1 MKFETTTYLAIP
13 IYSNPLNKMRFKFRT
28 VSLCESRFDTIGG
41 VNITTDEEQ
50 LAKCFDLIDH
60 SSDEVSSELEVLATV
75 SFKKAIIYFQREL
88 TSDPETRT
96 WKGTIDSAMYD
107 IPIESNVEILLGMYG
122 IDDHMSACTEL
133 YFLGVIFRNF
143 AKDGDDLTS
152 IPVRT
157 FATTFVTNCRGNTL
171 CYDTSTQKFSF
182 KQILPLTTP
191 RSLMPL
197 ASHMH
202 PEIRDLDKIE
212 DINDGLCLKEY
223 FKSNGNKFDVKF
235 ETMDSG
241 FIKPAIKE
249 LLSNFSNLDKVRIY
263 REVGTIERKVLEEQ
277 LEDYTISDNMLAFR
291 NGAIGF
297 PDIDN
302 TGHYIE
308 NKPKYMSLNEVEQE
322 MGLIKKP
329 DPSILFEKE
338 DC

>member
-1 MKFETTTYLAIP
+1 MKFETTTYLANP

-28 VSLCESRFDTIGG
+28 VSLCESRFDIIGG
-41 VNITTDEEQ
+41 VNIKTDEEQ

-60 SSDEVSSELEVLATV
+60 SSDEVSSELEVLATA

-88 TSDPETRT
+88 ISDPETRT

-122 IDDHMSACTEL
+122 IDDHMNACTEL
-133 YFLGVIFRNF
+133 YFLGVVFRNF

-152 IPVRT
+152 IPIRT

-191 RSLMPL
+191 RPL
-197 ASHMH
+197 LPFANCMH
-202 PEIRDLDKIE
+202 GEIRDLDEIE
-212 DINDGLCLKEY
+212 NMHDGLCLAEY
-223 FKSNGNKFDVKF
+223 FKIDDHKFDVKF
-235 ETMDSG
+235 EKMNSEYV
-241 FIKPAIKE
+241 KAAIKE
-249 LLSNFSNLDKVRIY
+249 LLSNFPNFDKVRIY
-263 REVGTIERKVLEEQ
+263 RETGTPDREELEEQ
-277 LEDYTISDNMLAFR
+277 LKDYVIPDDILQER
-291 NGAIGF
+291 NGSAGF

-322 MGLIKKP
+322 MGLTKKP
-329 DPSILFEKE
+329 DPSVFKKE